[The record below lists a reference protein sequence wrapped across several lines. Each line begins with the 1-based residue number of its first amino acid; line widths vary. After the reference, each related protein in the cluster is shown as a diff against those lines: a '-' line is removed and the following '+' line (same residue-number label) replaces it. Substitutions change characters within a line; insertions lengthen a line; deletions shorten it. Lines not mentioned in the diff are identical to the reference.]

1 MARFEESLY
10 GTTLKNGIYICTGAL
25 LVYYLVVVFYVRC
38 QPIETNKMLLRLRS
52 LFRSANIFVPLVF
65 PLSLYVPVVSVISLQ
80 EFAGVTFVSLY
91 LDTLML

>member
-1 MARFEESLY
+1 MARFGESLY
-10 GTTLKNGIYICTGAL
+10 GTTLKNGIYICIGAL
-25 LVYYLVVVFYVRC
+25 HVYYLVVVFYVRC

>member
-1 MARFEESLY
+1 
-10 GTTLKNGIYICTGAL
+10 
-25 LVYYLVVVFYVRC
+25 
-38 QPIETNKMLLRLRS
+38 MLLRLRS

>member
-1 MARFEESLY
+1 
-10 GTTLKNGIYICTGAL
+10 
-25 LVYYLVVVFYVRC
+25 
-38 QPIETNKMLLRLRS
+38 MLLRLRS

-80 EFAGVTFVSLY
+80 EFAGVMFVSLY